1 MWKWLWVSALIIALD
16 LWTKALVSGSLTLHQ
31 VIPVFPGFNLV
42 LYHNFGAAF
51 SFLSDAGG
59 WQRWFFTAISSVISL
74 FLLGWLFRLK
84 REQGLLAVAICFVLG
99 GALGNLYD
107 RVTLGYVVD
116 FLEFYISQYRW
127 PAFNV
132 ADSAV
137 FIGAALFAWDI
148 FKEHQRQSQENQGN
162 VSEKNSSSADA

>member
-1 MWKWLWVSALIIALD
+1 MWKWLWISLIIFVLD
-16 LWTKALVSGSLTLHQ
+16 LWTKDLVSSSIVLNDKF
-31 VIPVFPGFNLV
+31 PVFPGFNLV
-42 LYHNFGAAF
+42 LYHNYGAAF

-59 WQRWFFTAISSVISL
+59 WQRWFFTIISSVISL
-74 FLLGWLFRLK
+74 LLFAWILRLK
-84 REQGLLAVAICFVLG
+84 RPQLLLAVAISFVLG

-116 FLEFYISQYRW
+116 FLEFYVLDYYW

-137 FIGAALFAWDI
+137 FIGASLFALDI
-148 FKEHQRQSQENQGN
+148 YKEHRKAQRSVAGAD
-162 VSEKNSSSADA
+162 NSSSVDA

>member
-1 MWKWLWVSALIIALD
+1 MWKWLWITVVVLALD
-16 LWTKALVSGSLTLHQ
+16 LWSKWLVSSSLHLRD

-42 LYHNFGAAF
+42 LYHNHGAAF

-59 WQRWFFTAISSVISL
+59 WQRWFFTTISSVISIFL
-74 FLLGWLFRLK
+74 FVWLIRLRRHQVLLSI
-84 REQGLLAVAICFVLG
+84 AICFVLG

-116 FLEFYISQYRW
+116 FLEFYVSTYYW

-137 FIGAALFAWDI
+137 FIGASLFALDI
-148 FKEHQRQSQENQGN
+148 YKEHQKNAKPA
-162 VSEKNSSSADA
+162 EKSTSADA